1 MAIFG
6 RLDYRA
12 QSAINVARQTALR
25 FKHHY
30 IDSDHLLLGLLTV
43 GRSAVPALPAA
54 VNVKSVTDAMLQILG
69 EGKDVPSKLEL
80 SEHLKHIMEQA
91 IIGAA
96 RNGEALVT
104 CGHLWKSLLEEN
116 DSSAVKILDG
126 MGCDVNEI
134 KESIVFKNEQPATVQ
149 INVQPV
155 AKGDQHEI
163 QKQKEKEAFLQF
175 GLDLTQEAR
184 DGKLDPV
191 VGREREID
199 RIIQILSRR
208 TKNNPVLIGEP
219 GVGKS
224 AVAEG
229 LAHMM
234 VSDQSPAVLKDKR
247 LISLDVSRII
257 AGSKFRGDL
266 EERVHAVIEDAK
278 NAGNVIL
285 FVDEMQQLVGAGRTD
300 GPMDAASMLKPA
312 LARGDIQMIGATTRE
327 DYRKYIEKD
336 AALCR
341 RFQPIIV
348 EEPDDETTME
358 MLKGIRHLYEEH
370 HHLTITDEAL
380 EAAVRLSRR
389 YIQDRFEP
397 DKAIDLMDEAA
408 SRVRMRVPMPLDQS
422 TQEEELRQ
430 IRDEKDEAIAFQDYE
445 HAARLR
451 DQEAHLETAMSEERV
466 AWEDKKREVAG
477 KVTAEDIANV
487 VALWTGIPTER
498 LTEQEA
504 DRLMR
509 LEEELHRRVVGQE
522 EAVSAVSQ
530 AVRRSRAGLKNPR
543 RPMGSFLF
551 LGPTGVGK
559 TELCKAL
566 AASLF
571 GDESAM
577 IRLDMS
583 EYMEKHTAARMVGSP
598 PGYVGY
604 EDGGQLTEAVRRKP
618 YSVVLFDEI
627 EKAHPDVFNVLL
639 QILEDGRLTDNMGH
653 VTSFANTVIIM
664 TSNAGTQA
672 IRSGGIGFGGG
683 EGHAYSYPQM
693 REKVL
698 SEVRHSFRPEF
709 LNRIDET
716 VVFHAL
722 NRDDI
727 LKIASLLTREVEA
740 RMREQGVDLTCGE
753 DVIAMLAEAGYDE
766 AYGARPLRR
775 VIQQKLEDTLS
786 ESLLKGEIHL
796 GDHVF
801 AHTSPDHEIILTN
814 EDPTC
819 LSEGESMYVNTEEL
833 CEER

>member
-12 QSAINVARQTALR
+12 QSAINVARQTAMR

-43 GRSAVPALPAA
+43 GRSAVPAMPPT

-69 EGKDVPSKLEL
+69 EGKELPSKLEL
-80 SEHLKHIMEQA
+80 SEQLKHIMEQA
-91 IIGAA
+91 IISAA
-96 RNGEALVT
+96 RKGEALVT
-104 CGHLWKSLLEEN
+104 CAHLWASLLDAD
-116 DSSAVKILDG
+116 DSSAVRILTG
-126 MGCDVNEI
+126 MGCNVDELRQSVT
-134 KESIVFKNEQPATVQ
+134 FDREQQATVQ

-155 AKGDQHEI
+155 ARGEQRETA
-163 QKQKEKEAFLQF
+163 KQKEDEAFLQF
-175 GLDLTQEAR
+175 GHDLTQEAR
-184 DGKLDPV
+184 EGKLDPV

-229 LAHMM
+229 LAQLM

-266 EERVHAVIEDAK
+266 EERIHAVIEDTK
-278 NAGNVIL
+278 KAGDVIL

-300 GPMDAASMLKPA
+300 GSMDAASMLKPA

-341 RFQPIIV
+341 RFQPITV
-348 EEPDDETTME
+348 EEPDDETTLRILE
-358 MLKGIRHLYEEH
+358 GIRHLYEEH
-370 HHLTITDEAL
+370 HHLKITDEAL

-408 SRVRMRVPMPLDQS
+408 SRVRMRMPMPLDQS

-430 IRDEKDEAIAFQDYE
+430 IRDEKDEAITLQDYE

-451 DQEAHLETAMSEERV
+451 DQEAHLESAMSEERV
-466 AWEDKKREVAG
+466 AWEDKKREVCG
-477 KVTAEDIANV
+477 QVTAEDIANV
-487 VALWTGIPTER
+487 VALWTGIPTSR

-522 EAVSAVSQ
+522 EAVSAVSR

-683 EGHAYSYPQM
+683 EGRAYSYPQM

-698 SEVRHSFRPEF
+698 SEVKHSFRPEF

-716 VVFHAL
+716 VVFHSL
-722 NRDDI
+722 TREDI
-727 LKIASLLTREVEA
+727 LNISALLTREVEA
-740 RMREQGVDLTCGE
+740 RMKEQGISLTCGE
-753 DVIAMLAEAGYDE
+753 DVIAMLAEEGYDE

-775 VIQQKLEDTLS
+775 VIQRKLEDTLS
-786 ESLLKGEIHL
+786 EALLKGEIHL
-796 GDHVF
+796 GDHVS
-801 AHTSPDHEIILTN
+801 AHVSPEGMIMLTN
-814 EDPTC
+814 ETPVC
-819 LSEGESMYVNTEEL
+819 LPEAEEVL
-833 CEER
+833 IDQ

>member
-6 RLDYRA
+6 RFDYRA
-12 QSAINVARQTALR
+12 QSAVNVARQTALR
-25 FKHHY
+25 FRHHY

-43 GRSAVPALPAA
+43 GRNTVPALPPH
-54 VNVKSVTDAMLQILG
+54 VNVKSVTDALLQILG
-69 EGKDVPSKLEL
+69 EGKDPPSKIEL

-91 IIGAA
+91 VISAA
-96 RNGEALVT
+96 RGGEPLVT
-104 CGHLWKSLLEEN
+104 CAHLWKALLAETE
-116 DSSAVKILDG
+116 SSAIKILTG
-126 MGCDVNEI
+126 MGCDPEQLS
-134 KESIVFKNEQPATVQ
+134 ESVVFEQAATVQ
-149 INVQPV
+149 IQMQPANGKPQE
-155 AKGDQHEI
+155 AKA
-163 QKQKEKEAFLQF
+163 KEEEAFLQF
-175 GLDLTQEAR
+175 GQDLTKEAR
-184 DGKLDPV
+184 EGKLDPV

-229 LAHMM
+229 LAQLM
-234 VSDQSPAVLKDKR
+234 VSDQAPSVLHDKR
-247 LISLDVSRII
+247 LISLDVSQII

-266 EERVHAVIEDAK
+266 EERVHAVIDDAK
-278 NAGNVIL
+278 KAGDVIL
-285 FVDEMQQLVGAGRTD
+285 FVDEMQQLVGAGRSD
-300 GPMDAASMLKPA
+300 GPIDVSGMLKPA

-327 DYRKYIEKD
+327 DYRKYVEKD

-348 EEPDDETTME
+348 EEPDDETTLAI
-358 MLKGIRHLYEEH
+358 LKGIRHLYEEH
-370 HHLTITDEAL
+370 HHLKITDDAL

-408 SRVRMRVPMPLDQS
+408 SRVRMRVPMPPDQS

-451 DQEAHLETAMSEERV
+451 DQETHIETAMSEERV

-477 KVTAEDIANV
+477 QVTAEDIANV
-487 VALWTGIPTER
+487 VALWTGIPTSR

-504 DRLMR
+504 DRLLH
-509 LEEELHRRVVGQE
+509 LEDELHRRVIGQN
-522 EAVSAVSQ
+522 EAVSAVSR
-530 AVRRSRAGLKNPR
+530 AVRRARAGLKHPR

-566 AASLF
+566 AEALF
-571 GDESAM
+571 GDENAM

-653 VTSFANTVIIM
+653 VTSFANTVIVM

-683 EGHAYSYPQM
+683 EGRAYSYPQM

-698 SEVRHSFRPEF
+698 SEVKHSFRPEF

-716 VVFHAL
+716 VVFHSL
-722 NRDDI
+722 SRDDI
-727 LKIASLLTREVEA
+727 LKIATLLTREVEN
-740 RMREQGVDLTCGE
+740 RMREQGVDLNCGD
-753 DVIAMLAEAGYDE
+753 DVIAMLAEEGYDE

-775 VIQQKLEDTLS
+775 AIQRKLEDTLS
-786 ESLLKGEIHL
+786 ESMLKGEIHL
-796 GDHVF
+796 GDHVQ
-801 AHTSPDHEIILTN
+801 AHASADHEILLTTG
-814 EDPTC
+814 ETVY
-819 LSEGESMYVNTEEL
+819 LTEGESVFAE
-833 CEER
+833 

>member
-6 RLDYRA
+6 RFDYRA
-12 QSAINVARQTALR
+12 QSAVNIARQTALR

-43 GRSAVPALPAA
+43 GRGSVPAMPPQ
-54 VNVKSVTDAMLQILG
+54 VNVKSVTEALLQIMG
-69 EGKDVPSKLEL
+69 EGRDAPSKLEL

-91 IIGAA
+91 VISAA
-96 RNGEALVT
+96 RSGQTLVT
-104 CGHLWKSLLEEN
+104 CAHLWKALLAERE
-116 DSSAVKILDG
+116 SSAVRILTG
-126 MGCDVNEI
+126 MGCNLDELS
-134 KESIVFKNEQPATVQ
+134 ESVVATQEPTATVQ
-149 INVQPV
+149 IQMQPAGARPQEAR
-155 AKGDQHEI
+155 AKDE
-163 QKQKEKEAFLQF
+163 EAFMKF
-175 GLDLTQEAR
+175 GRDLTQLAR
-184 DGKLDPV
+184 EQKLDPV

-229 LAHMM
+229 LAQLMI
-234 VSDQSPAVLKDKR
+234 SDLAPSVLRNKR
-247 LISLDVSRII
+247 LISIDVSQIV

-266 EERVHAVIEDAK
+266 EERM
-278 NAGNVIL
+278 NAIIDDTKKAGDVIL
-285 FVDEMQQLVGAGRTD
+285 FVDELQQLVGAGRTE
-300 GPMDAASMLKPA
+300 GSMDAASLLKPA
-312 LARGDIQMIGATTRE
+312 LARGELQMVGATTRE

-341 RFQPIIV
+341 RFQPVTV
-348 EEPDDETTME
+348 EEPDDDMTLAI
-358 MLKGIRHLYEEH
+358 LKGLRHLYEEH
-370 HHLTITDEAL
+370 HHLKITDEAL
-380 EAAVRLSRR
+380 SAAVRLSRR

-408 SRVRMRVPMPLDQS
+408 SRVRMRMPTPPDQRD
-422 TQEEELRQ
+422 QEEELRQ
-430 IRDEKDEAIAFQDYE
+430 LRDEKDEAVACQDFE

-451 DQEAHLETAMSEERV
+451 DQETHLETAMTQERD
-466 AWEDKKREVAG
+466 AWENQKREMTSE
-477 KVTAEDIANV
+477 VTADDIANV

-498 LTEQEA
+498 LTEREA
-504 DRLMR
+504 DRLLH
-509 LEEELHRRVVGQE
+509 LEDELHRRVVGQD
-522 EAVSAVSQ
+522 EAVSAVSR
-530 AVRRSRAGLKNPR
+530 AVRRARAGLKNPR

-566 AASLF
+566 AAALF
-571 GDESAM
+571 GDENAM

-639 QILEDGRLTDNMGH
+639 QILEDGRLTDNTGH
-653 VTSFANTVIIM
+653 VTSFANTVIVM

-672 IRSGGIGFGGG
+672 IRSGGIGFGSG
-683 EGHAYSYPQM
+683 EGRAYSYAQM

-698 SEVRHSFRPEF
+698 SEVKHSFRPEF

-716 VVFHAL
+716 VVFHSL
-722 NRDDI
+722 TRDDI
-727 LKIASLLTREVEA
+727 INIARLLTHEVEA
-740 RMREQGVDLTCGE
+740 LMKEQGVELTCGD
-753 DVIAMLAEAGYDE
+753 DVIAMLAESGYDE

-775 VIQQKLEDTLS
+775 MIQRKLEDVLS
-786 ESLLKGEIHL
+786 EALLKGEISL
-796 GDHVF
+796 GDRVE
-801 AHTSPDHEIILTN
+801 AHLATGGDILLTVGTPALTTAD
-814 EDPTC
+814 DPV
-819 LSEGESMYVNTEEL
+819 LIG
-833 CEER
+833 

>member
-6 RLDYRA
+6 RFDYRA
-12 QSAINVARQTALR
+12 QSAVNVARQTALR

-43 GRSAVPALPAA
+43 GRSAVPALPPH
-54 VNVKSVTDAMLQILG
+54 VNVRSVTEALLQILG
-69 EGKDVPSKLEL
+69 EGKDMPSKLEL

-91 IIGAA
+91 VISAA
-96 RNGEALVT
+96 RSGQALVT
-104 CGHLWKSLLEEN
+104 CAHLWKALLAEN
-116 DSSAVKILDG
+116 ESSAIKILTG
-126 MGCDVNEI
+126 MGCDPAQLSDAV
-134 KESIVFKNEQPATVQ
+134 VFEREQTATVQ
-149 INVQPV
+149 INMQPAG
-155 AKGDQHEI
+155 AKPQEVKAKDE
-163 QKQKEKEAFLQF
+163 EAFLQF
-175 GLDLTQEAR
+175 GRDMTKEAR

-191 VGREREID
+191 VGRDREID

-229 LAHMM
+229 LAQLM
-234 VSDQSPAVLKDKR
+234 VSDQAPSVLKDKR
-247 LISLDVSRII
+247 LIGLDVSQII

-266 EERVHAVIEDAK
+266 EERVHAVIEDTK
-278 NAGNVIL
+278 KAGDVIL
-285 FVDEMQQLVGAGRTD
+285 FVDEMQQLVGAGRSD
-300 GPMDAASMLKPA
+300 GPIDVSGMLKPA
-312 LARGDIQMIGATTRE
+312 LARGEIQMIGATTRE
-327 DYRKYIEKD
+327 DYRKYVEKD

-341 RFQPIIV
+341 RFQPITV
-348 EEPDDETTME
+348 EEPDDETTLAI
-358 MLKGIRHLYEEH
+358 LKGIRHLYEEH
-370 HHLTITDEAL
+370 HHLSITDEAL

-408 SRVRMRVPMPLDQS
+408 SRVRMRVPTPPDQS

-430 IRDEKDEAIAFQDYE
+430 IRDEKDEAIACQDYE

-451 DQEAHLETAMSEERV
+451 DQEAHIENAMSEERV
-466 AWEDKKREVAG
+466 AWEDKKLEVAG
-477 KVTAEDIANV
+477 KVIAEDIANV
-487 VALWTGIPTER
+487 VALWTGIPTSR
-498 LTEQEA
+498 LTEREA
-504 DRLMR
+504 DRLIN
-509 LEEELHRRVVGQE
+509 LENELHQRVIGQE
-522 EAVSAVSQ
+522 EAVSAVSR
-530 AVRRSRAGLKNPR
+530 AVRRARAGLKHPR

-566 AASLF
+566 AAALF
-571 GDESAM
+571 GDETAM

-653 VTSFANTVIIM
+653 VTSFANTVIVM

-683 EGHAYSYPQM
+683 ESRAYDYPQM

-698 SEVRHSFRPEF
+698 AEVRHSFRPEF

-716 VVFHAL
+716 VVFHSL
-722 NRDDI
+722 TREDI
-727 LKIASLLTREVEA
+727 LKIASLLTREVEN
-740 RMREQGVDLTCGE
+740 RMREQGVDLTCGD
-753 DVIAMLAEAGYDE
+753 DVITMLAEEGYDE

-775 VIQQKLEDTLS
+775 VIQRKLEDTLS
-786 ESLLKGEIHL
+786 ESLLKGEIHM
-796 GDHVF
+796 GDHVT
-801 AHTSPDHEIILTN
+801 AHVSTGHEILLT
-814 EDPTC
+814 T
-819 LSEGESMYVNTEEL
+819 SEPAYLPAGEGVLIE
-833 CEER
+833 

>member
-6 RLDYRA
+6 RFDYRA
-12 QSAINVARQTALR
+12 QSAVNVARQTALR

-43 GRSAVPALPAA
+43 GRGTVPALPPH
-54 VNVKSVTDAMLQILG
+54 VNVKSATEALLQIMG
-69 EGKDVPSKLEL
+69 EGREQPSKLEL

-91 IIGAA
+91 VISAA
-96 RNGEALVT
+96 RSGQALVT
-104 CGHLWKSLLEEN
+104 CAHLWKALLEEN
-116 DSSAVKILDG
+116 ESSAIKILTG
-126 MGCDVNEI
+126 MGCDPAELMQSLVQE
-134 KESIVFKNEQPATVQ
+134 EPRTATVQ
-149 INVQPV
+149 INMQPV
-155 AKGDQHEI
+155 MGGEKP
-163 QKQKEKEAFLQF
+163 KEAKAKDEEAFMQF
-175 GLDLTQEAR
+175 GRDMTKEAR

-199 RIIQILSRR
+199 RIIQILSSR

-229 LAHMM
+229 LAQLM
-234 VSDQSPAVLKDKR
+234 VSDQAPSVLKDKR

-266 EERVHAVIEDAK
+266 EERVHAVIEDTK
-278 NAGNVIL
+278 KAGDVIL

-300 GPMDAASMLKPA
+300 GSMDAASMLKPA

-327 DYRKYIEKD
+327 DYRKYVEKD

-341 RFQPIIV
+341 RFQPITV
-348 EEPDDETTME
+348 EEPDDETTYQI
-358 MLKGIRHLYEEH
+358 LKGLRHLYEEH

-380 EAAVRLSRR
+380 EAAVSLSRR

-408 SRVRMRVPMPLDQS
+408 SRVRMRVPTPPDQS
-422 TQEEELRQ
+422 RQEEELRQ
-430 IRDEKDEAIAFQDYE
+430 LRDEKDEAIACQDYE

-451 DQEAHLETAMSEERV
+451 DQEAHLENAMSEERV
-466 AWEDKKREVAG
+466 AWEDKKREVCG
-477 KVTAEDIANV
+477 QVTAEDIANV
-487 VALWTGIPTER
+487 VALWTGIPTSR

-522 EAVSAVSQ
+522 EAVSAVSR

-566 AASLF
+566 AAALF

-653 VTSFANTVIIM
+653 VTSFANTVIVM

-683 EGHAYSYPQM
+683 ESRAYSYPQM

-698 SEVRHSFRPEF
+698 SEVKHSFRPEF

-716 VVFHAL
+716 VVFHSL
-722 NRDDI
+722 TREDI
-727 LKIASLLTREVEA
+727 LNISALLTREVED
-740 RMREQGVDLTCGE
+740 RMRSR
-753 DVIAMLAEAGYDE
+753 A
-766 AYGARPLRR
+766 
-775 VIQQKLEDTLS
+775 
-786 ESLLKGEIHL
+786 
-796 GDHVF
+796 
-801 AHTSPDHEIILTN
+801 
-814 EDPTC
+814 
-819 LSEGESMYVNTEEL
+819 
-833 CEER
+833 

>member
-6 RLDYRA
+6 RFDYRA
-12 QSAINVARQTALR
+12 QSAVNVARQTALR

-43 GRSAVPALPAA
+43 GRSAVPALPPH
-54 VNVKSVTDAMLQILG
+54 VNVRSVTEALLQILG
-69 EGKDVPSKLEL
+69 EGKDMPSKLEL

-91 IIGAA
+91 VISAA
-96 RNGEALVT
+96 RSGQALVT
-104 CGHLWKSLLEEN
+104 CAHLWKALLAEN
-116 DSSAVKILDG
+116 ESSAIKILTG
-126 MGCDVNEI
+126 MGCDPAQLSDAV
-134 KESIVFKNEQPATVQ
+134 VFEREQTATVQ
-149 INVQPV
+149 INMQPAG
-155 AKGDQHEI
+155 AKPQEVKAKDE
-163 QKQKEKEAFLQF
+163 EAFLQF
-175 GLDLTQEAR
+175 GRDMTKEAR

-191 VGREREID
+191 VGRDREID

-208 TKNNPVLIGEP
+208 TKNNPVLMGEP

-229 LAHMM
+229 LAQLM
-234 VSDQSPAVLKDKR
+234 VSDQAPSVLKDKR
-247 LISLDVSRII
+247 LIGLDVSQII

-266 EERVHAVIEDAK
+266 EERVHAVIEDTK
-278 NAGNVIL
+278 KAGDVIL

-300 GPMDAASMLKPA
+300 GPIDVSGMLKPA
-312 LARGDIQMIGATTRE
+312 LARGEIQMIGATTRE
-327 DYRKYIEKD
+327 DYRKYVEKD

-341 RFQPIIV
+341 RFQPITV
-348 EEPDDETTME
+348 EEPDDETTLAI
-358 MLKGIRHLYEEH
+358 LKGIRHLYEEH
-370 HHLTITDEAL
+370 HHLSITDEAL

-408 SRVRMRVPMPLDQS
+408 SRVRMRVPTPPDQS

-430 IRDEKDEAIAFQDYE
+430 IRDEKDEAIACQDYE

-451 DQEAHLETAMSEERV
+451 DQEAHIENAMSEERV
-466 AWEDKKREVAG
+466 AWEDKKLEVAG

-487 VALWTGIPTER
+487 VALWTGIPTSR
-498 LTEQEA
+498 LTEKEA
-504 DRLMR
+504 DRLIH
-509 LEEELHRRVVGQE
+509 LESELHQRVVGQE
-522 EAVSAVSQ
+522 EAVSAVSR
-530 AVRRSRAGLKNPR
+530 AVRRARAGLKHPR

-566 AASLF
+566 AAALF
-571 GDESAM
+571 GDETAM

-653 VTSFANTVIIM
+653 VTSFANTVIVM

-683 EGHAYSYPQM
+683 ESRAYDYPQM

-698 SEVRHSFRPEF
+698 AEVRHSFRPEF

-716 VVFHAL
+716 VVFHSL
-722 NRDDI
+722 TREDI
-727 LKIASLLTREVEA
+727 LKIASLLTREVEN
-740 RMREQGVDLTCGE
+740 RMREQGVDLTCGD
-753 DVIAMLAEAGYDE
+753 DVIAMLAEEGYDE

-775 VIQQKLEDTLS
+775 VIQRKLEDTLS
-786 ESLLKGEIHL
+786 ESLLKGEIHM
-796 GDHVF
+796 GDHVT
-801 AHTSPDHEIILTN
+801 AHVSTGHEILLT
-814 EDPTC
+814 T
-819 LSEGESMYVNTEEL
+819 SEPAYLPAGEGVLIE
-833 CEER
+833 

>member
-6 RLDYRA
+6 RFDYRA
-12 QSAINVARQTALR
+12 QSAVNVARQTALR
-25 FKHHY
+25 FRHHY

-43 GRSAVPALPAA
+43 GRSTVPALPPH
-54 VNVKSVTDAMLQILG
+54 VNVKSVTDALLQILG
-69 EGKDVPSKLEL
+69 EGKDPPSKIEL
-80 SEHLKHIMEQA
+80 SDHLKHIMEQA
-91 IIGAA
+91 VISAA
-96 RNGEALVT
+96 RGGESLVT
-104 CGHLWKSLLEEN
+104 CGHLWKALLAESE
-116 DSSAVKILDG
+116 SSAIKILTG
-126 MGCDVNEI
+126 MGCDPNELS
-134 KESIVFKNEQPATVQ
+134 ESVVFEREQQATVQ
-149 INVQPV
+149 IRMQPV
-155 AKGDQHEI
+155 NGKPQEVKAKE
-163 QKQKEKEAFLQF
+163 EEAFLQF
-175 GLDLTQEAR
+175 GRDLTKEAR
-184 DGKLDPV
+184 EGKLDPV
-191 VGREREID
+191 VGREREVD

-229 LAHMM
+229 LAQLMI
-234 VSDQSPAVLKDKR
+234 SDQAPSVLHDKR
-247 LISLDVSRII
+247 LVSLDVSQII

-266 EERVHAVIEDAK
+266 EERMHAVIEDTK
-278 NAGNVIL
+278 KAGDVIL
-285 FVDEMQQLVGAGRTD
+285 FVDEMQQLIGAGRSD
-300 GPMDAASMLKPA
+300 GPLDAAAMLKPA
-312 LARGDIQMIGATTRE
+312 LARGEIQMIGATTRE
-327 DYRKYIEKD
+327 DYRKYVEKD

-341 RFQPIIV
+341 RFQPIMV
-348 EEPDDETTME
+348 EEPDDATTLAI
-358 MLKGIRHLYEEH
+358 LKGIRHLYEEH

-408 SRVRMRVPMPLDQS
+408 SRVRMRVPMPPDQR

-451 DQEAHLETAMSEERV
+451 DQETHIETAMSEERV
-466 AWEDKKREVAG
+466 AWEDKKREMAG
-477 KVTAEDIANV
+477 QVTAEDIANV
-487 VALWTGIPTER
+487 VALWTGIPTAR
-498 LTEQEA
+498 LTEGEA
-504 DRLMR
+504 DRLLH
-509 LEEELHRRVVGQE
+509 LEEELHRRVIGQD
-522 EAVSAVSQ
+522 EAVGAVSR
-530 AVRRSRAGLKNPR
+530 AVRRARAGLKHPR

-566 AASLF
+566 AEALF
-571 GDESAM
+571 GDENAM

-653 VTSFANTVIIM
+653 VTSFANTVIVM

-683 EGHAYSYPQM
+683 EGRAYSYPQM

-698 SEVRHSFRPEF
+698 SEVKHSFRPEF

-727 LKIASLLTREVEA
+727 LKIATLLTREVEN
-740 RMREQGVDLTCGE
+740 RMREQGVDLTCGD
-753 DVIAMLAEAGYDE
+753 DVIAMLAEEGYDE

-775 VIQQKLEDTLS
+775 AIQRKLEDTLS
-786 ESLLKGEIHL
+786 ESMLKGDIHL
-796 GDHVF
+796 GDHVQ
-801 AHTSPDHEIILTN
+801 AHTSAEHEILLTTG
-814 EDPTC
+814 ETVY
-819 LSEGESMYVNTEEL
+819 LTEGEGVFAE
-833 CEER
+833 

>member
-6 RLDYRA
+6 RFDYRA
-12 QSAINVARQTALR
+12 QSAVNVGRQTALR

-43 GRSAVPALPAA
+43 GRSSVPALPAH
-54 VNVKSVTDAMLQILG
+54 VNVKSVTEAMLQILG
-69 EGKDVPSKLEL
+69 EGKDPPSKLEL

-91 IIGAA
+91 VISAA
-96 RNGEALVT
+96 RGGQSTVT
-104 CGHLWKSLLEEN
+104 CAHLWKSLLAEN
-116 DSSAVKILDG
+116 ESSAIKILTG
-126 MGCDVNEI
+126 MGCDPEQLSESVVFD
-134 KESIVFKNEQPATVQ
+134 KEQQATVEIHMQ
-149 INVQPV
+149 PGAKVQE
-155 AKGDQHEI
+155 AKP
-163 QKQKEKEAFLQF
+163 KEQEAFLQF
-175 GLDLTQEAR
+175 GIDLTREAR
-184 DGKLDPV
+184 EGKLDPV
-191 VGREREID
+191 IGRERELD

-229 LAHMM
+229 LAQLMN
-234 VSDQSPAVLKDKR
+234 SDQAPSVLQGKR
-247 LISLDVSRII
+247 LISLDVSRVI
-257 AGSKFRGDL
+257 AGSKFRGDM
-266 EERVHAVIEDAK
+266 EERVHAVIEDTK
-278 NAGNVIL
+278 KAGDVIL
-285 FVDEMQQLVGAGRTD
+285 FVDEMQQLVGAGKTD
-300 GPMDAASMLKPA
+300 GSMDMSSLLKPA
-312 LARGDIQMIGATTRE
+312 LARGDIQMVGATTRE
-327 DYRKYIEKD
+327 DYRRYVEKD

-341 RFQPIIV
+341 RFQPITV
-348 EEPDDETTME
+348 EEPDDETTYE
-358 MLKGIRHLYEEH
+358 ILKGIRHLYEEH

-380 EAAVRLSRR
+380 QAAVRLSRR

-408 SRVRMRVPMPLDQS
+408 SRVRMRVPMPPDQS
-422 TQEEELRQ
+422 SQEEELRQ
-430 IRDEKDEAIAFQDYE
+430 IRDEKDEAIAVQDYE

-451 DQEAHLETAMSEERV
+451 DQEAHIETAMSEERV

-477 KVTAEDIANV
+477 QVTADDIANV

-498 LTEQEA
+498 LTEKEA
-504 DRLMR
+504 DRLLR
-509 LEEELHRRVVGQE
+509 LEEELHKRVVGQD
-522 EAVSAVSQ
+522 EAVSAVSR
-530 AVRRSRAGLKNPR
+530 AVRRARAGLKHPK

-566 AASLF
+566 AAALF
-571 GDESAM
+571 GDENAM

-653 VTSFANTVIIM
+653 VTSFSNTVIVM

-683 EGHAYSYPQM
+683 EDKMYSYPQM

-698 SEVRHSFRPEF
+698 SEVKHSFRPEF

-727 LKIASLLTREVEA
+727 LNIAAMLTHEVEA
-740 RMREQGVDLTCGE
+740 RMREQGVHLTCGE
-753 DVIAMLAEAGYDE
+753 DVIAMLAEQGYD
-766 AYGARPLRR
+766 ANYGARPLRR
-775 VIQQKLEDTLS
+775 LIQRKLEDVLS
-786 ESLLKGEIHL
+786 EALLKGDIHL
-796 GDHVF
+796 GDQVNAHV
-801 AHTSPDHEIILTN
+801 SSDNDILLTTAAPAYLP
-814 EDPTC
+814 E
-819 LSEGESMYVNTEEL
+819 SENVLVE
-833 CEER
+833 